1 MAWPNQ
7 SPDDDARPAE
17 GVGTLTNMPNMS
29 ERTKR
34 VREQPRPAE
43 PIDTDYEEIET
54 GDGGVIIRFG
64 GPELLTRD
72 DSDEP
77 EDDDD
82 AFYANI
88 AEDMNESDLAI
99 IAEDLLQGVEADIQS
114 RRVWMGNYERGMS
127 LLGTEV
133 KQPRADASGEG
144 ISQVDHPVLLETC
157 IMFASNA
164 LAEMLPA
171 TGPVKID
178 NQGKQTAITD
188 AQATKLEKAFN
199 RYLTKKRPEYY
210 PDTDQM
216 LFQWGYGGITFKK
229 VFHCPLRRAPVS
241 DSVQPGDLIVSND
254 AKSLADVGRKTHRTK
269 LRQSVMAR
277 MMYVGA
283 YRKVDLQTPTDNLT
297 EIERKTKSVA
307 GIKANSDR
315 VEDAEYTVYEVSC
328 ERDMPGDLHVEDG
341 KPTGLPRPYI
351 VTIEHDSRAVLEIR
365 RNWRKGDENFKE
377 RRRFVAY
384 RFIPMFG
391 FYATGLLGVL
401 ANTTSALTAAWR
413 LMLDNGMFANF
424 PGFLY
429 AKNGDRQMDNNF
441 RVAPGE
447 GAGVDIGGSED
458 IRASIMPLPY
468 KEFGPS
474 FPAFTKDVGDTAAR
488 LGGTANTPFAEGKAD
503 APVGTTLAML
513 EQAAKMISAVHMRG
527 HQSQS
532 EEFEIL
538 IELIREDPEAFV
550 RLFADDDDPWE
561 RQELLDAIDNYKLT
575 PVADPNTPTQMH
587 RLLKVTGLV
596 QMADRAPERY
606 NGYAVDKRALE
617 VMGFD
622 DPEQFFAPPPPADAL
637 PPDPSLAIAQ
647 IVAKAKE
654 ADTAAK
660 KEIAALNARIKQME
674 IGSRVEIAQLNAQV
688 KMTDIEAREDSAAQ
702 DRTQHGAL
710 ELYKAQGAEM
720 QADADRAHQSAEGEA
735 GRKSAVDL
743 AKMKPKPTSGGKK

>member
-1 MAWPNQ
+1 LMAWPMRA
-7 SPDDDARPAE
+7 DDT
-17 GVGTLTNMPNMS
+17 GMS
-29 ERTKR
+29 ERTKQM
-34 VREQPRPAE
+34 RETAPTAE

-54 GDGGVIIRFG
+54 ADGGVIIRFG
-64 GPELLTRD
+64 GPELLTREE
-72 DSDEP
+72 DEP
-77 EDDDD
+77 EDEDD

-88 AEDMNESDLAI
+88 AEHMNESDLAL
-99 IAEDLLQGVEADIQS
+99 IAEELLQGVEADIQS

-133 KQPRADASGEG
+133 KQPRGDASGEG
-144 ISQVDHPVLLETC
+144 VSQVDHPVLLETC
-157 IMFASNA
+157 IMFHSNA

-178 NQGKQTAITD
+178 NQGKETAITD

-216 LFQWGYGGITFKK
+216 FFQWGYGGTTFKK

-241 DSVQPGDLIVSND
+241 DSIAPGDFIVSND
-254 AKSLADVGRKTHRTK
+254 AKSLSDVARKTHRTK
-269 LRQSVMAR
+269 MRQSVMAR
-277 MMYVGA
+277 MMHVGA
-283 YRKVDLQTPTDNLT
+283 YRRVDLITPADNIT
-297 EIERKTKSVA
+297 EIERKTKSIA
-307 GIKANSDR
+307 GIKPNSDR
-315 VEDAEYTVYEVSC
+315 VEDAEYTVYEVCC
-328 ERDMPGDLHVEDG
+328 ELDMPGDLHMEKG

-365 RNWRKGDENFKE
+365 RNWRNGDENFTE
-377 RRRFVAY
+377 RRRFIAY

-413 LMLDNGMFANF
+413 IMLDNGMFANF

-429 AKNGDRQMDNNF
+429 AKQGDRQMENNF

-458 IRASIMPLPY
+458 IRQSIMSLPY
-468 KEFGPS
+468 KEFGPA
-474 FPAFTKDVGDTAAR
+474 FPAFVKDVGDTAAR
-488 LGGTANTPFAEGKAD
+488 VGGTANAPFAEGKAD

-532 EEFEIL
+532 EEFEVL
-538 IELIREDPEAFV
+538 IELIREDPDSFV
-550 RLFADDDDPWE
+550 RVFADDDEPWE
-561 RQELLDAIDNYKLT
+561 KQELLDAIDNYKLV

-587 RLLKVTGLV
+587 RLLKAQGVV
-596 QMADRAPERY
+596 MMADRAPERY
-606 NGYAVDKRALE
+606 NGYEVDKYALT
-617 VMGFD
+617 VMGVE
-622 DPEQFFAPPPPADAL
+622 DPERFFAPPPPPGAA

-647 IVAKAKE
+647 TVAQTKI
-654 ADTAAK
+654 ADTQARERIAQQNNEVK
-660 KEIAALNARIKQME
+660 LIDIRTRKEIEDQKAEVKVAELTEK
-674 IGSRVEIAQLNAQV
+674 SRGDDE
-688 KMTDIEAREDSAAQ
+688 

-710 ELYKAQGAEM
+710 ELYKAQQTDEQAE
-720 QADADRAHQSAEGEA
+720 ADRMHQAAEGEA
-735 GRKSAVDL
+735 SRENTVTV
-743 AKMKPKPTSGGKK
+743 AKMKPKPAPGGGKPKGK

>member
-1 MAWPNQ
+1 MRA
-7 SPDDDARPAE
+7 DDT
-17 GVGTLTNMPNMS
+17 GMS
-29 ERTKR
+29 ERTKQM
-34 VREQPRPAE
+34 RETAPTAE

-54 GDGGVIIRFG
+54 ADGGVIIRFG
-64 GPELLTRD
+64 GPELLTREE
-72 DSDEP
+72 DEP
-77 EDDDD
+77 EDEDD

-88 AEDMNESDLAI
+88 AEHMNESDLAL
-99 IAEDLLQGVEADIQS
+99 IAEELLQGVEADIQS

-133 KQPRADASGEG
+133 KQPRGDASGEG
-144 ISQVDHPVLLETC
+144 VSQVDHPVLLETC
-157 IMFASNA
+157 IMFHSNA

-178 NQGKQTAITD
+178 NQGKETAITD

-216 LFQWGYGGITFKK
+216 FFQWGYGGTTFKK

-241 DSVQPGDLIVSND
+241 DSIAPGDFIVSND
-254 AKSLADVGRKTHRTK
+254 AKSLSDVARKTHRTK
-269 LRQSVMAR
+269 MRQSVMAR
-277 MMYVGA
+277 MMHVGA
-283 YRKVDLQTPTDNLT
+283 YRRVDLITPADNIT
-297 EIERKTKSVA
+297 EIERKTKSIA
-307 GIKANSDR
+307 GIKPNSDR
-315 VEDAEYTVYEVSC
+315 VEDAEYTVYEVCC
-328 ERDMPGDLHVEDG
+328 ELDMPGDLHMEKG

-365 RNWRKGDENFKE
+365 RNWRNGDENFTE
-377 RRRFVAY
+377 RRRFIAY

-413 LMLDNGMFANF
+413 IMLDNGMFANF

-429 AKNGDRQMDNNF
+429 AKQGDRQMENNF

-458 IRASIMPLPY
+458 IRQSIMSLPY
-468 KEFGPS
+468 KEFGPA
-474 FPAFTKDVGDTAAR
+474 FPAFVKDVGDTAAR
-488 LGGTANTPFAEGKAD
+488 VGGTANAPFAEGKAD

-532 EEFEIL
+532 EEFEVL
-538 IELIREDPEAFV
+538 IELIREDPDSFV
-550 RLFADDDDPWE
+550 RVFADDDEPWE
-561 RQELLDAIDNYKLT
+561 KQELLDAIDNYKLV

-587 RLLKVTGLV
+587 RLLKAQGVV
-596 QMADRAPERY
+596 MMADRAPERY
-606 NGYAVDKRALE
+606 NGYEVDKYALT
-617 VMGFD
+617 VMGVE
-622 DPEQFFAPPPPADAL
+622 DPERFFAPPPPPGAA

-647 IVAKAKE
+647 TVAQTKI
-654 ADTAAK
+654 ADTQARERIAQQNNEVK
-660 KEIAALNARIKQME
+660 LIDIRTRKEIEDQKAEVKVAELTEK
-674 IGSRVEIAQLNAQV
+674 SRGDDE
-688 KMTDIEAREDSAAQ
+688 

-710 ELYKAQGAEM
+710 ELYKAQQTDEQAE
-720 QADADRAHQSAEGEA
+720 ADRMHQAAEGEA
-735 GRKSAVDL
+735 SRENTVTV
-743 AKMKPKPTSGGKK
+743 AKMKPKPAPGGGKPKGK